1 MNLKE
6 MGTSLIKEKLTKENL
21 KPSTP
26 KKKILL
32 GAFVLLLGA
41 LGLEISNTDF
51 DLGSILSGN
60 SVADSKLVRD
70 ADGNIQ
76 TDATGAMVTRLM
88 RNISG
93 DVVPTGSSDGKY
105 TDQYNCNDFSSQPQ
119 AQAFF
124 KKAGGP
130 SKDTNGLDGDND
142 GEACEG
148 LPKK

>member
-6 MGTSLIKEKLTKENL
+6 MGTSLIREKLTKENL

-32 GAFVLLLGA
+32 GVFVLLLGA
-41 LGLEISNTDF
+41 LGLEISNNDF
-51 DLGSILSGN
+51 DLGSVLSGN
-60 SVADSKLVRD
+60 SLADSKLVRD

-76 TDATGAMVTRLM
+76 TDAAGTMVTRLM
-88 RNISG
+88 RNLDG
-93 DVVPTGSSDGKY
+93 DVVPQGSSGGKY
-105 TDQYNCNDFSSQPQ
+105 TDEYNCSDFASQSQ

-148 LPKK
+148 LPRK